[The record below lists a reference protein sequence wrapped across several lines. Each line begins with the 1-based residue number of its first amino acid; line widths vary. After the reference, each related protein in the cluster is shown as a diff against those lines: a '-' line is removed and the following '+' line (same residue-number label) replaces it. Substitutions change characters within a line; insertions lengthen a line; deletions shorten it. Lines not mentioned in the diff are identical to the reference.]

1 MSRKKISKRKIE
13 TTTKKWVTI
22 GEVRAAIFAEQRPS
36 QWRLGQFVF
45 NRASMLYGDN
55 FVRSLGHD
63 PYYNDANIVPFVEAL
78 TVALNRLN

>member
-13 TTTKKWVTI
+13 SITKKWVTI

-78 TVALNRLN
+78 TNALNKPN